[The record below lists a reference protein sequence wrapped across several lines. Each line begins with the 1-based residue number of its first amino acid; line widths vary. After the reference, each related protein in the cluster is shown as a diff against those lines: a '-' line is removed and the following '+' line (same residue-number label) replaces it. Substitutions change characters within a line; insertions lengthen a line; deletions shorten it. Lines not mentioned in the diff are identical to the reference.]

1 MVRPVTPSIPTLSRE
16 ISDRELKAKKIQVK
30 ALKPTTTHKK
40 TKAQK
45 KIAWISQ
52 HFKEF
57 SANTAL
63 HGYNHIVRNESTK
76 CER

>member
-1 MVRPVTPSIPTLSRE
+1 MVRPVTPLIPTISHE
-16 ISDRELKAKKIQVK
+16 ISAQVHNIKKIQLK
-30 ALKPTTTHKK
+30 ALKHNATNKK
-40 TKAQK
+40 PKTQK
-45 KIAWISQ
+45 VAWIWK

-63 HGYNHIVRNESTK
+63 HGYNHIVRNNSTK